1 MRRALKL
8 FALAVLILV
17 LAALTIAA
25 FLIYRE
31 TETSAYQAH
40 RLAKLADELSWEVKS
55 GPSGDPYF
63 PQSGPYDL
71 RLGYSRLPELLHN
84 LVIHG
89 FHVQAQARV
98 SARMKDLVARGLFV
112 PYREKS
118 QAGLEIT
125 GDGQQALYRA
135 AFPGRIY
142 ENFEA
147 IPSLVTDSLLFIEN
161 RELLDATQPKK
172 NPAIEWDRLGR
183 AVLDKVIQFF
193 RAEHDVVG
201 GSTLATQIEKYRHS
215 PNGMTITP
223 QDKIQQVASAS
234 VRAYLD
240 GERTLPAR
248 KRIVV
253 DYLNTVPLSAAAGF
267 GEANG
272 LGDGLWAWYGLDFD
286 ETNHIL
292 NSRFVEG
299 DALVEVARLYK
310 HVLSLMVAQ
319 RRPSYYLLTG
329 REALEELTNR
339 HLRALT
345 QAGVIPPGLRD
356 EALKLPLNF
365 RDSAPSA
372 PEEIRNFSAQK
383 AVNAVRVRLASQLGL
398 RRMYDLDRLD
408 VSVQSTLDGELQKRT
423 TDTLRRLKDPEYAQA
438 AGLYGHRLLDKED
451 LGKIIYSFTLSE
463 LTPEGAKF
471 RIQADNFDQ
480 PLDIN
485 RGTKLDLGST
495 AKLRTLV
502 TYLEIVEALHKKY
515 ATLEPKV
522 LRQQQVDPSDILSRW
537 AIGYLLQSPDKSLA
551 TMLDAALERR
561 YSANP
566 DERFFTGGGMHV
578 FQNFKRDDDR
588 KILSVREATLNSVNL
603 VYIRLMRDI
612 VRHYMFHI
620 PGSSA
625 KILRDAGNSDRE
637 GYLRRFADKEG
648 REFINR
654 FYLKYKGKTATPAE
668 ISEVFFSSFRHT
680 PRRLAAAYRYIYPES
695 TLPEFVK
702 FMASHQSRFKGRP
715 PSFHV
720 LYEDYAPGKYS
731 LADQGYIVTVHPL
744 ELWLVR
750 YLMTHPDAQYKDI
763 IEASGDERVAVYHW
777 LFKTIHK
784 NSQDIRI
791 RGLLEL
797 EAFLEIHRNWKRH
810 GYPFDSLVP
819 SLATAIGSSADHP
832 AALSE
837 LMGIILNSGE
847 RLPAVLIERLRFA
860 ADTPFETIVERNP
873 VKGEK
878 IFSPELAAAVRGVL
892 TDVVETGT
900 ASRLARAIA
909 EEDGTETFIG
919 GKTGTG
925 DHRHVT
931 FSSPGVIKE
940 SRVVNRSA
948 TFVFFIGDRF
958 FGTMTAF
965 VPGADAANYK
975 FTSALSTQVMK
986 HLLPQLKP
994 LIDKA
999 EPLPEQTLAKRAVKR
1014 NPPKK
1019 DNEKETVNAS

>member
-1 MRRALKL
+1 
-8 FALAVLILV
+8 
-17 LAALTIAA
+17 
-25 FLIYRE
+25 
-31 TETSAYQAH
+31 
-40 RLAKLADELSWEVKS
+40 
-55 GPSGDPYF
+55 
-63 PQSGPYDL
+63 
-71 RLGYSRLPELLHN
+71 
-84 LVIHG
+84 
-89 FHVQAQARV
+89 
-98 SARMKDLVARGLFV
+98 
-112 PYREKS
+112 
-118 QAGLEIT
+118 
-125 GDGQQALYRA
+125 
-135 AFPGRIY
+135 
-142 ENFEA
+142 
-147 IPSLVTDSLLFIEN
+147 
-161 RELLDATQPKK
+161 
-172 NPAIEWDRLGR
+172 
-183 AVLDKVIQFF
+183 
-193 RAEHDVVG
+193 
-201 GSTLATQIEKYRHS
+201 
-215 PNGMTITP
+215 
-223 QDKIQQVASAS
+223 
-234 VRAYLD
+234 
-240 GERTLPAR
+240 
-248 KRIVV
+248 
-253 DYLNTVPLSAAAGF
+253 
-267 GEANG
+267 
-272 LGDGLWAWYGLDFD
+272 
-286 ETNHIL
+286 
-292 NSRFVEG
+292 
-299 DALVEVARLYK
+299 
-310 HVLSLMVAQ
+310 
-319 RRPSYYLLTG
+319 
-329 REALEELTNR
+329 
-339 HLRALT
+339 
-345 QAGVIPPGLRD
+345 
-356 EALKLPLNF
+356 
-365 RDSAPSA
+365 
-372 PEEIRNFSAQK
+372 
-383 AVNAVRVRLASQLGL
+383 
-398 RRMYDLDRLD
+398 
-408 VSVQSTLDGELQKRT
+408 
-423 TDTLRRLKDPEYAQA
+423 
-438 AGLYGHRLLDKED
+438 
-451 LGKIIYSFTLSE
+451 YSFTLSE

-578 FQNFKRDDDR
+578 FQNFKHEDDR
-588 KILSVREATLNSVNL
+588 KVLSVREATLNSVNL

-620 PGSSA
+620 AGSSA
-625 KILRDAGNSDRE
+625 KILRDVGNSDRE

-654 FYLKYKGKTATPAE
+654 FYLKYKGKTANPAE
-668 ISEVFFSSFRHT
+668 IGEMFFSSFRHT

-837 LMGIILNSGE
+837 LMGIILNSGV
-847 RLPAVLIERLRFA
+847 RMPAVLIERLRFA
-860 ADTPFETIVERNP
+860 ADTPFETMVERNP

-940 SRVVNRSA
+940 SRIVNRSA

-986 HLLPQLKP
+986 HLLPLLKP
-994 LIDKA
+994 LTDKA
-999 EPLPEQTLAKRAVKR
+999 EPLPEQASLKRAVKR
-1014 NPPKK
+1014 NAPKG
-1019 DNEKETVNAS
+1019 DENETANAS